1 MALFSKRHDLLHIF
15 LACLPNQS
23 SEERGFV
30 SYEFQGL
37 IVLFNLAFVKH
48 QNLIIVNDS
57 VEPMGDGNDGRLSN
71 TNFTS
76 LNYVLIIF

>member
-30 SYEFQGL
+30 SYEFEGL
-37 IVLFNLAFVKH
+37 IVLFDLALV
-48 QNLIIVNDS
+48 
-57 VEPMGDGNDGRLSN
+57 
-71 TNFTS
+71 
-76 LNYVLIIF
+76 